1 MGTLSKITCFLT
13 LFIIC
18 CTKNKTV
25 FHEKKDVI
33 FFDKNYNNL
42 TKLKKENYLD
52 SLGDL
57 LIKTREN
64 DTLTRNLHLELATE
78 YYYINNINK
87 SLSHSEK
94 ALKLSKEVNDI
105 IREPKAL
112 FYIGDCYRNTR
123 KDSAYFYYLHA
134 EKLYIKIQDYDN
146 TARMLFNKAH
156 ILFYD
161 GNYIECEVEISNAIR
176 YLTKSK
182 NYQLI
187 YSCNNLMGNCL
198 EKLANYDEALRYHK
212 IAMECLDTM
221 RINNIDK
228 DEINN
233 YNVTSIINISNLYDL
248 KGEYSKSITALQGI
262 LTEELKNRW
271 PRLYANVLS
280 NLAYSK
286 MKNGDYNNVQSMFFE
301 ALNIVESSGIESDV
315 LYKKI
320 YLGEFFLTQKDTI
333 KSIEILKEANE
344 LAVKIKSSNEV
355 LTSLKLLSTVDIKN
369 SLFYANTYINVSD
382 SINLVQKN
390 AHHKYARIE
399 YETSLVTDENKVLS
413 KNNLYLLTICVGLLF
428 LFIIISLF
436 RHIKYKNKELIF
448 LKRQHLANEEIYQ
461 LLSQEHEKMNIVK
474 ENEKAKIAKE
484 LHDGIMNKIY
494 GVRMNLGF
502 MNTKIDDKIIKKR
515 REYIDELQNIE
526 NEIRTISH
534 DLSYTTFFDGNDF
547 NYLLRSLIEN
557 HQNIIETHFKLESDP
572 QIEWLSIP
580 NIYKIN
586 MYRIIQEAILN
597 VSKYAN
603 AKNCTIKIILHN
615 FLELNIIDDGDGF
628 DVNHKK
634 NGIGL
639 INLNERVK
647 SLKGHFKIESVKGKG
662 TKINVMFSLHILM
675 MDQKYS

>member
-1 MGTLSKITCFLT
+1 MGTLSKIACFLT
-13 LFIIC
+13 LFFIC

-25 FHEKKDVI
+25 FHEKKDFI

-52 SLGDL
+52 SLSDL
-57 LIKTREN
+57 LIKTKEN

-87 SLSHSEK
+87 SLSHSEQ

-123 KDSAYFYYLHA
+123 KDSAYFYYLHT

-176 YLTKSK
+176 YLAKSK

-212 IAMECLDTM
+212 IAIECLDTM
-221 RINNIDK
+221 RLIDIDK

-248 KGEYSKSITALQGI
+248 KGEYSKSITALQSI
-262 LTEELKNRW
+262 LTEELKIRW

-286 MKNGDYNNVQSMFFE
+286 MKNGDYNNVRSMFFE
-301 ALNIVESSGIESDV
+301 ALNIVEHSGIESDV

-344 LAVKIKSSNEV
+344 LAVKIKNSNEV
-355 LTSLKLLSTVDIKN
+355 LTSLKLLSTIDIKN

-399 YETSLVTDENKVLS
+399 YETSLVMDENKVLS
-413 KNNLYLLTICVGLLF
+413 KNNLYLLTICIGLLF

-448 LKRQHLANEEIYQ
+448 LKREHKANEEIYQ
-461 LLSQEHEKMNIVK
+461 LLSQEHEKMNSVK

-502 MNTKIDDKIIKKR
+502 MNAKIDDIIIKKR

-597 VSKYAN
+597 VSKYAH

-615 FLELNIIDDGDGF
+615 FLELNIIDDGEGF

-647 SLKGHFKIESVKGKG
+647 SLKGHFKIESVKGSG
-662 TKINVMFSLHILM
+662 TKINVMFSLHTLM
-675 MDQKYS
+675 MEQKYS

>member
-1 MGTLSKITCFLT
+1 M
-13 LFIIC
+13 
-18 CTKNKTV
+18 TV
-25 FHEKKDVI
+25 IPEKKHVI

-52 SLGDL
+52 SLSDL
-57 LIKTREN
+57 LIKTKEN
-64 DTLTRNLHLELATE
+64 DTLTRNLYLELATE

-105 IREPKAL
+105 SREPKAL

-182 NYQLI
+182 DYQLI

-233 YNVTSIINISNLYDL
+233 YNVTSIINICNLYDL

-271 PRLYANVLS
+271 PRLYANILS

-286 MKNGDYNNVQSMFFE
+286 MKNGEYNNVRSMFFE
-301 ALNIVESSGIESDV
+301 ALNIVESSGIKSDV

-344 LAVKIKSSNEV
+344 LAVKIKNSNEV
-355 LTSLKLLSTVDIKN
+355 LTSLKLLSAVDTKN

-382 SINLVQKN
+382 SINIVQKN

-399 YETSLVTDENKVLS
+399 YETALLMDENKVLS

-436 RHIKYKNKELIF
+436 RHLKYKNRELIF
-448 LKRQHLANEEIYQ
+448 LKRQHNANEEIYQ

-502 MNTKIDDKIIKKR
+502 MNPKIDDKTIKKR

-557 HQNIIETHFKLESDP
+557 HQNIIDTHFKFESDP

-597 VSKYAN
+597 VSKYAH

-615 FLELNIIDDGDGF
+615 FLELNIIDDGEGF

-662 TKINVMFSLHILM
+662 TKINVMFNLHTLM

>member
-1 MGTLSKITCFLT
+1 M
-13 LFIIC
+13 
-18 CTKNKTV
+18 TV
-25 FHEKKDVI
+25 IPEKKHVI
-33 FFDKNYNNL
+33 FFDNNYNNL

-52 SLGDL
+52 SLSDL
-57 LIKTREN
+57 LIKTKEN
-64 DTLTRNLHLELATE
+64 DTLTRNLYLELATE

-105 IREPKAL
+105 SREPKAL

-182 NYQLI
+182 DYQLI

-233 YNVTSIINISNLYDL
+233 YNVTSIINICNLYDL

-271 PRLYANVLS
+271 PRLYANILS

-286 MKNGDYNNVQSMFFE
+286 MKNGEYNNVRSMFFE
-301 ALNIVESSGIESDV
+301 ALNIVESSGIKSDV

-344 LAVKIKSSNEV
+344 LAVKIKNSNEV
-355 LTSLKLLSTVDIKN
+355 LTSLKLLSAVDTKN

-382 SINLVQKN
+382 SINIVQKN

-399 YETSLVTDENKVLS
+399 YETALLMDENKVLS

-436 RHIKYKNKELIF
+436 RHLKYKNRELIF
-448 LKRQHLANEEIYQ
+448 LKRQHNANEEIYQ

-502 MNTKIDDKIIKKR
+502 MNPKIDDKTIKKR

-557 HQNIIETHFKLESDP
+557 HQNIIDTHFKFESDP

-597 VSKYAN
+597 VSKYAH

-615 FLELNIIDDGDGF
+615 FLELNIIDDGEGF

-662 TKINVMFSLHILM
+662 TKINVMFNLHTLM

>member
-1 MGTLSKITCFLT
+1 LGTLSKIACFLT
-13 LFIIC
+13 LFFIC

-57 LIKTREN
+57 LIKTKEN

-187 YSCNNLMGNCL
+187 YSCNTLMGNCL

-301 ALNIVESSGIESDV
+301 ALNIVDSSGIESDV

-344 LAVKIKSSNEV
+344 LAVKIKNSNEV
-355 LTSLKLLSTVDIKN
+355 LTSLKLLSVVDTKN

-399 YETSLVTDENKVLS
+399 YETSLVMDENKVLS
-413 KNNLYLLTICVGLLF
+413 KNNLYLLTICLGLLF

-436 RHIKYKNKELIF
+436 RHLKYKNRELIF
-448 LKRQHLANEEIYQ
+448 LKKQHKANEEIYQ

-474 ENEKAKIAKE
+474 EKEKAKIAKE

-557 HQNIIETHFKLESDP
+557 HQNIIDTHFKFESDP

-597 VSKYAN
+597 VSKYAH

-615 FLELNIIDDGDGF
+615 FLELNIIDDGEGF

-662 TKINVMFSLHILM
+662 TKINVMFSLQTLM